1 MRPKIHALPTT
12 DGAGTETTGGI
23 TVPRTA
29 DPTAPSHDHDPL
41 SGSHDRL
48 PSAAA
53 TPSADINV
61 RRGMSGK

>member
-12 DGAGTETTGGI
+12 DGAGTETAGGI
-23 TVPRTA
+23 TIPRTA

-41 SGSHDRL
+41 SDGHDCL

-53 TPSADINV
+53 SPSADTNV

>member
-12 DGAGTETTGGI
+12 DGAGTETAGGI
-23 TVPRTA
+23 TIPSA
-29 DPTAPSHDHDPL
+29 AGSTAPSHDHDPL
-41 SGSHDRL
+41 SGGHDRL

-53 TPSADINV
+53 SPFADINV